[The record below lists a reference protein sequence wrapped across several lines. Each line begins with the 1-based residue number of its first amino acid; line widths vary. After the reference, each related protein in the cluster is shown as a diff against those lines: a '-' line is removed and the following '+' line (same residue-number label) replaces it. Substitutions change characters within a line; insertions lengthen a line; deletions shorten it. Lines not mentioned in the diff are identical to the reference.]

1 MQASPFFACILLAA
15 PALAQGSATPP
26 LPTFDAASVRQN
38 NRPDARQHSNVPLD
52 NGNVYST
59 ISPDDS
65 RSAAGGLFIATHQ
78 PLWRYI
84 SFAYH
89 LPGTQELA
97 LRFNVFSGVPKSGAP
112 TWVTGTFTSP
122 GDFFDI
128 EARATPG
135 TTLDQMRLMM
145 QGLLAERFHLAVH
158 HETAE
163 APVFALVLVKP
174 GVTGPHLQPHPASD
188 ACAVPTPVALT
199 PAPLDSSAPHPATTA
214 SAIGDLPPA
223 CGVIAH
229 VPSSEPGQHYG
240 GRAVPISLLATSM
253 PTLTGLA
260 AMPRPVVDQTGV
272 SGLYDFTLHWIH
284 DPNAGATP
292 ATTNESVVSDN
303 MASFRHAL
311 RDQLGLELKPA
322 RAPIDILII
331 DHIDHPTEN

>member
-1 MQASPFFACILLAA
+1 MHASPFFACILLAA
-15 PALAQGSATPP
+15 PALAESPTAA

-38 NRPDARQHSNVPLD
+38 NRPDARAHINVPLD
-52 NGNVYST
+52 SGNVYST
-59 ISPDDS
+59 ISPDDA
-65 RSAAGGLFIATHQ
+65 RSAAGGFFVATHQ
-78 PLWRYI
+78 TLWRFI
-84 SFAYH
+84 TFAYK
-89 LPGTQELA
+89 LSGTQELA
-97 LRFNVFSGVPKSGAP
+97 LRFNMFSGVPKSGAP

-122 GDFFDI
+122 AEFFDI
-128 EARATPG
+128 EARATSG

-145 QGLLAERFHLAVH
+145 QALLAERFHLAVH
-158 HETAE
+158 YETAE

-174 GVTGPHLQPHPASD
+174 GLTGSHLQPHPASD
-188 ACAVPTPVALT
+188 ACAASTPVA
-199 PAPLDSSAPHPATTA
+199 PESSAPHPATTA

-260 AMPRPVVDQTGV
+260 AIPRPVVDQTGLT
-272 SGLYDFTLHWIH
+272 GLYDFTLHWIH
-284 DPNAGATP
+284 DTNGGATP

-311 RDQLGLELKPA
+311 RDQLGLELRPA
-322 RAPIDILII
+322 RAPIDILVI